1 MCVEVRV
8 EVGYD
13 SVYQGF
19 GDSGN
24 IGNILHEAHLAAFEQ
39 GSWRAK
45 IVIIRLQ
52 DDLPLEDISIAT
64 MAKDATEWDNCVN
77 GFQTQLHSLLYPTI
91 TELFG
96 VSYRG
101 RKGHEVVVKTVVDEG
116 GDVRHGLNPP
126 HPQGEH
132 TLEIL
137 LFWRNDSMTGVQMR
151 PHRSLTVANNP

>member
-1 MCVEVRV
+1 MYGMCVKVRV

-24 IGNILHEAHLAAFEQ
+24 IGNILHEAHLALISAFEQ
-39 GSWRAK
+39 GNWRAK
-45 IVIIRLQ
+45 IVISHLQ
-52 DDLPLEDISIAT
+52 DDLPLRDISIHT
-64 MAKDATEWDNCVN
+64 LAKDATEWDNCVN

-101 RKGHEVVVKTVVDEG
+101 RVLPSVRNHNKFAKWSEWPPKTSA
-116 GDVRHGLNPP
+116 DVLPMFGFEKR
-126 HPQGEH
+126 
-132 TLEIL
+132 IK
-137 LFWRNDSMTGVQMR
+137 
-151 PHRSLTVANNP
+151 